1 MNPGP
6 DVNNTK
12 ILENMNKIQVKEMK
26 EKMVDENGRVVM
38 KDGKPVMI
46 TIGTLYVES
55 TAGRIQEILDEHGDA
70 FVASLLDQQ
79 ILHHQAS
86 AAFKS
91 KAGKTDE
98 GKAGLAKLKSL
109 PHSANQLYK
118 STKVEAGKEGFD
130 VTAIPDG
137 VEVVMVNWGFKPGTS
152 QAAVAKEDAIL
163 KNVEMQLDLLRARG
177 DEITDELRANV
188 DKFVRSRM

>member
-1 MNPGP
+1 MPGP

-26 EKMVDENGRVVM
+26 EKMVDENGKVVM

-55 TAGRIQEILDEHGDA
+55 TTGRIQEILDEHGDA

-98 GKAGLAKLKSL
+98 GKAGLDKLKKT

-118 STKVEAGKEGFD
+118 STKVEAEKEGFE
-130 VTAIPDG
+130 VSALPDDA
-137 VEVVMVNWGFKPGTS
+137 EVVMINWSFQPGTS
-152 QAAVAKEDAIL
+152 QAAVAKEDAI
-163 KNVEMQLDLLRARG
+163 KKAVAMQLELLSG
-177 DEITDELRANV
+177 VQEITDEVKAKV
-188 DKFVRSRM
+188 EAFVRSRM

>member
-1 MNPGP
+1 
-6 DVNNTK
+6 
-12 ILENMNKIQVKEMK
+12 MNKIQVKEMK
-26 EKMVDENGRVVM
+26 EKMVDENGKVVM

-98 GKAGLAKLKSL
+98 GKAGLDKLKKT

-118 STKVEAGKEGFD
+118 STKVEAEKEGFD
-130 VTAIPDG
+130 VTVIPDG
-137 VEVVMVNWGFKPGTS
+137 AEVVMVNWSFQPGTS
-152 QAAVAKEDAIL
+152 QAAVAKEDAI
-163 KNVEMQLDLLRARG
+163 KKAVAMQLELLSG
-177 DEITDELRANV
+177 VQEITDEVKAKV
-188 DKFVRSRM
+188 EAFVRSRM

>member
-91 KAGKTDE
+91 KASKTDS
-98 GKAGLAKLKSL
+98 KVGLEKLKSM

-118 STKVEAGKEGFD
+118 SSKVEAEKEGFD
-130 VTAIPDG
+130 VSAVPDSA
-137 VEVVMVNWGFKPGTS
+137 EVVMVNWSFQPGTS
-152 QAAVAKEDAIL
+152 QAAVAKEAAIE
-163 KNVEMQLDLLRARG
+163 KAVAMQLELLSG
-177 DEITDELRANV
+177 VQEITEEVKAKV
-188 DKFVRSRM
+188 EAFVRSRM